1 MQLLDMTLDLIAPVN
16 SKQYQQ
22 ELEQIKQAESQAMA
36 DLIEES
42 HKWDSNPQQ
51 LETELLCKS
60 IL

>member
-22 ELEQIKQAESQAMA
+22 ELERIKQAEDQALS

-60 IL
+60 TL